1 MNFIHTSQ
9 VRKRGYLTQAELFR
23 YSRQQHDDTE
33 IPYPYVY
40 SSVKLRQQKRERQR
54 MFIINNEF
62 SYLNNKFNIIESS
75 TSYSRQHHS
84 TNTLDGQHITPSN

>member
-40 SSVKLRQQKRERQR
+40 SSIKLRQQKRERQR
-54 MFIINNEF
+54 MFIINKEF
-62 SYLNNKFNIIESS
+62 SYLNNKFNDHHAPLNEQQQSIESVDE
-75 TSYSRQHHS
+75 QE
-84 TNTLDGQHITPSN
+84 